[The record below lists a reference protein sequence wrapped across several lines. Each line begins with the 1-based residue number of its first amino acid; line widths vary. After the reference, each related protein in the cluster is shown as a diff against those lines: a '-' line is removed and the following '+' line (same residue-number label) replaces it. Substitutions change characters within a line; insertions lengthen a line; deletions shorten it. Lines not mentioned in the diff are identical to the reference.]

1 MARNATTLINYNQ
14 SRDNINLCNMYGKKR
29 KATKAAVDLPE
40 GRPMKY
46 VPYEDASM
54 ASSSSAAQSKVDPPA
69 LKHPTREASSDK
81 PKKSNDN

>member
-1 MARNATTLINYNQ
+1 
-14 SRDNINLCNMYGKKR
+14 MYDKKR
-29 KATKAAVDLPE
+29 TATKVAVDLPE

-69 LKHPTREASSDK
+69 LKPPTREASSDR
-81 PKKSNDN
+81 PKESNDD